1 MKKPRS
7 RDRLGIGF
15 LTVGCLFLIDPFIG
29 SFEILPDLVGAIFF
43 LAGSHR
49 LALIEPRIELFRKKS
64 VAFFWLSLL
73 RIAVAVGTALPAL
86 LGTGTEFLSG
96 LEAIFD
102 PTMRLTFSFSFAVL
116 DCIILIPAFL
126 SLFEGLDYVYLRNR
140 PEETEQDSDSP
151 ALRSVRTLTVVFLTV
166 RAFIGFAPMLTATGS
181 EYGTVGDEPVSY
193 ETLYVVLTVFC
204 CLIALVIGIAWL
216 SSIKPYFAFFAE
228 DEAWESVMAERLE
241 REIYADEYQE
251 NRRHAAFLSSTMT
264 ASSVLLLSVP
274 FSSRYLFPEF
284 LFGLLAV
291 WAFWGI
297 RRFTDEKRLCRLGIG
312 FAISALIE
320 YVVTFVYSEWYGV
333 RFEPTRL
340 AGFWGLYLPTV
351 LLWGISSVLLA
362 LLFYR
367 LYRTLCAFIGDAVG
381 IRSGTESEKRQQTD
395 RGRKRELCR
404 KAGRLWLFQC
414 LFAVL
419 RAAAFAASPWLSA
432 SWVAPFLAGLV
443 LIFYTYWVT
452 KEIADE
458 TEMAI

>member
-29 SFEILPDLVGAIFF
+29 SFEILPDLVGAVFF
-43 LAGSHR
+43 LLGSRR

-86 LGTGTEFLSG
+86 FGTGTEFLSG
-96 LEAIFD
+96 LDAIFD
-102 PTMRLTFSFSFAVL
+102 STMRLTFSFSFAVL

-126 SLFEGLDYVYLRNR
+126 SLFEGLDYTYLRNR
-140 PEETEQDSDSP
+140 PEETGPDSSMP
-151 ALRSVRTLTVVFLTV
+151 RSARTGTVVFLIV
-166 RAFIGFAPMLTATGS
+166 RAFIGFAPMLTALHS
-181 EYGTVGDEPVSY
+181 EYGTVGDEVVSY
-193 ETLYVVLTVFC
+193 ETLYAVLTVFC
-204 CLIALVIGIAWL
+204 FLLALVVGIAWL
-216 SSIKPYFAFFAE
+216 SSIKPYFAVFAG
-228 DEAWESVMAERLE
+228 DETWESVMAERLE

-251 NRRHAAFLSSTMT
+251 NRRHAAFLCSTLT
-264 ASSVLLLSVP
+264 ASSVLLFSVP
-274 FSSRYLFPEF
+274 FSSRYLLPEF
-284 LFGLLAV
+284 LYGLLAI
-291 WAFWGI
+291 WAVWGI
-297 RRFTDEKRLCRLGIG
+297 RRFADRKKLLVSGIG
-312 FAISALIE
+312 FSALALIG
-320 YVVTFVYSEWYGV
+320 YVMTFVYSERYGV
-333 RFEPTRL
+333 RFEPTRRD
-340 AGFWGLYLPTV
+340 GFWGLFLPTAV
-351 LLWGISSVLLA
+351 LWCASSVFLV

-367 LYRTLCAFIGDAVG
+367 LYHTLCAFVRDAVG
-381 IRSGTESEKRQQTD
+381 VRSGTGSEARRDADSRLKQ
-395 RGRKRELCR
+395 ELCR